1 MADDEMTKEEEAAME
16 AAHERSALPQLR
28 DVLKREHD
36 EARPRNEAL
45 EKWGPM
51 IEDKIMRDL
60 ERERRAKQVKPP
72 DRSPAP
78 GRHPKKDGPDMDM
91 G

>member
-1 MADDEMTKEEEAAME
+1 MPDNDMSKEEEAAME
-16 AAHERSALPQLR
+16 AAQERSAIPHLR
-28 DVLKREHD
+28 DVLKREHN

-51 IEDKIMRDL
+51 IEEEIMRDMAK
-60 ERERRAKQVKPP
+60 ERQEIQSKHPDKLPKPVK
-72 DRSPAP
+72 
-78 GRHPKKDGPDMDM
+78 HPKKDGPDMDM

>member
-1 MADDEMTKEEEAAME
+1 MPDNDMSKEEEAAME
-16 AAHERSALPQLR
+16 AAQERSAIPHLR
-28 DVLKREHD
+28 DVLKREYN

-51 IEDKIMRDL
+51 IEEEIMRDL
-60 ERERRAKQVKPP
+60 AKERQEKQSKHPDKLPKPVKY
-72 DRSPAP
+72 
-78 GRHPKKDGPDMDM
+78 PKKDGPDMDM